1 MNSVQY
7 VTNVGLSKIPFRY
20 LNSLTR
26 ASPVLGATFA
36 APGGGGASRR
46 PPTNSAHAHRR
57 EKRKKALESS
67 SKTITK
73 LLQSFFGS
81 GQN

>member
-1 MNSVQY
+1 MLICVSRV
-7 VTNVGLSKIPFRY
+7 SSF
-20 LNSLTR
+20 LTR
-26 ASPVLGATFA
+26 AAPVLGATFA
-36 APGGGGASRR
+36 APGGGASRS
-46 PPTNSAHAHRR
+46 PPPLLTRLLRIVEENG
-57 EKRKKALESS
+57 KKAFESS